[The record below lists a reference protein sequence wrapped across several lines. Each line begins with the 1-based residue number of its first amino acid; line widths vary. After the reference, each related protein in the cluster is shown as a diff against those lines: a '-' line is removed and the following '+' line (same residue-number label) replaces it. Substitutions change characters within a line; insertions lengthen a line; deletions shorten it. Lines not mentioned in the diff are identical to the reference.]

1 MKHAKPR
8 ETVTAVLF
16 LLLLAAGCIYALYP
30 FFTGVFDFR
39 AALGQLRRGELTVET
54 FLDEAEED
62 LNSDL
67 DRSHGFIQLY
77 GGIQKLLGRQVL
89 SDVDP
94 TNTVVRL
101 SDGSLQFVDMTRT
114 GPKDTVEAN
123 AQAAIGLRDAL
134 EAENIPF
141 LYVMAPQKIGPG
153 LEEDLLPT
161 GIPDYGNGYAD
172 AFLSTL
178 KDANVDTVDLRTV
191 LAQSDTPW
199 TQWFFRTDH
208 HWKPEA
214 AFFCYQS
221 LVQTL
226 ETYGIYTDP
235 MYTDEANWEKTIYE
249 DYFLGS
255 QGKRVGSLYTG
266 VDDFTAYSPKFPTDM
281 GYTCDFYDIHR
292 SGAMTQSVL
301 FPERLETKDWFN
313 ANPYTYY
320 AGGDYPLATV
330 ENYRNPDG
338 KSVVLIRESFSC
350 AITPFLAL
358 SCSTLNTIDL
368 RYFSGDLVDTI
379 TNLHP
384 DLVIMLYG
392 TTSTANETLFTFE

>member
-1 MKHAKPR
+1 MKHATPR

-16 LLLLAAGCIYALYP
+16 LLLLLGGCLYALFP
-30 FFTGVFDFR
+30 FLTGESDLR
-39 AALGQLRRGELTVET
+39 AALGRLRRGEDTVET
-54 FLDEAEED
+54 FLDTAEED

-67 DRSHGFIQLY
+67 DRSHSFIQLY
-77 GGIQKLLGRQVL
+77 GGVQRLLGRRVL
-89 SDVDP
+89 GDVDP
-94 TNTVVRL
+94 ANTVVRL
-101 SDGSLQFVDMTRT
+101 SDGSLQFVDMTQD

-123 AQAAIGLRDAL
+123 AQTAIAFRDAL
-134 EAENIPF
+134 AEEDIPF

-153 LEEDLLPT
+153 LEETLLPE

-172 AFLSTL
+172 VFLSTL
-178 KDANVDTVDLRTV
+178 EEADVDTVDLRAV
-191 LAQSDTPW
+191 LAQSGVPW

-214 AFFCYQS
+214 AFYCYQS

-226 ETYGIYTDP
+226 ETYGIFTDP

-249 DYFLGS
+249 EYFLGS

-266 VDDFTAYSPKFPTDM
+266 VDDFTAFTPKFSTDM
-281 GYTCDFYDIHR
+281 RYDCDFYDIHR
-292 SGAMTQSVL
+292 SGTMEESVL
-301 FPERLETKDWFN
+301 FPERLAQKDYFN

-320 AGGDYPLATV
+320 AGGDYPIATV
-330 ENYRNPDG
+330 ENRQNPDG
-338 KSVVLIRESFSC
+338 SSVLLIRESFSC

-358 SCSTLNTIDL
+358 SCSTLNTVDL
-368 RYFSGDLVDTI
+368 RYFSGNLMDTI
-379 TNLHP
+379 QELDP

-392 TTSTANETLFTFE
+392 TTSSANETLFNLF